1 MKRLF
6 LLKFQQ
12 IEFHILRSHH
22 SLNPFIDWK
31 LGVLGSGGVQN
42 LCTGRSQSKKKK
54 NPKRCLQIVFCA
66 LRQGRGREGES
77 RGPGPFDV
85 FKRFQMALIRT
96 YKNLSAPFSK
106 VALWSTRR
114 EGNWQRKK
122 KKERKKEKQT
132 DTESRFS
139 KGSSNQIFITL
150 LFSSPCFPPLPPAL
164 PSLMLVVCRQPSLSG
179 CCVIPPPPPSP
190 TLHQPQTNYCLQLVR
205 PQTPEG

>member
-12 IEFHILRSHH
+12 IEFHILRSRH

-31 LGVLGSGGVQN
+31 LGVLGSGGSAKFMYRQE
-42 LCTGRSQSKKKK
+42 SKPKKKT

-66 LRQGRGREGES
+66 LCQGRGREGES

-114 EGNWQRKK
+114 EGNWQRKRKK
-122 KKERKKEKQT
+122 KKERKANRHRK
-132 DTESRFS
+132 
-139 KGSSNQIFITL
+139 
-150 LFSSPCFPPLPPAL
+150 
-164 PSLMLVVCRQPSLSG
+164 SLQQRIV
-179 CCVIPPPPPSP
+179 
-190 TLHQPQTNYCLQLVR
+190 
-205 PQTPEG
+205 

>member
-1 MKRLF
+1 MGCKIYV
-6 LLKFQQ
+6 QA
-12 IEFHILRSHH
+12 
-22 SLNPFIDWK
+22 
-31 LGVLGSGGVQN
+31 GVKA
-42 LCTGRSQSKKKK
+42 KKKK

-164 PSLMLVVCRQPSLSG
+164 LPWCWWYVGSPLCLAAVLSPPSIPY
-179 CCVIPPPPPSP
+179 PPPTS
-190 TLHQPQTNYCLQLVR
+190 N
-205 PQTPEG
+205 

>member
-1 MKRLF
+1 MGCKIYV
-6 LLKFQQ
+6 QA
-12 IEFHILRSHH
+12 
-22 SLNPFIDWK
+22 
-31 LGVLGSGGVQN
+31 GVKA
-42 LCTGRSQSKKKK
+42 KKKK

-132 DTESRFS
+132 NTESRFS

-179 CCVIPPPPPSP
+179 CCVIPPPPSP